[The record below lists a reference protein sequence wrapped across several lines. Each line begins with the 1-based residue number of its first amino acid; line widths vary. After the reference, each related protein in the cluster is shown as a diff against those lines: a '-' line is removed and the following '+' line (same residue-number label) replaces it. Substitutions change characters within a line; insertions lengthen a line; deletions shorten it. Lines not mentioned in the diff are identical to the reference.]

1 MIGKIILGI
10 ITLYLLIALYFGVFR
25 KRKIFKKLGKI
36 IIFLIVII
44 ILAWI
49 VFTFLFPIK

>member
-10 ITLYLLIALYFGVFR
+10 ITLYLLIALYFGVIR

-49 VFTFLFPIK
+49 VFTYLFPIK